1 MTVKVYR
8 NNVKRFFVMQDI
20 HDTHDACIHNVYT
33 DIEDTFFERIQ
44 ANFHLYYNF
53 TITVTSL
60 QVK

>member
-1 MTVKVYR
+1 MYT
-8 NNVKRFFVMQDI
+8 
-20 HDTHDACIHNVYT
+20 HDTCIHTIHTIHNVYT